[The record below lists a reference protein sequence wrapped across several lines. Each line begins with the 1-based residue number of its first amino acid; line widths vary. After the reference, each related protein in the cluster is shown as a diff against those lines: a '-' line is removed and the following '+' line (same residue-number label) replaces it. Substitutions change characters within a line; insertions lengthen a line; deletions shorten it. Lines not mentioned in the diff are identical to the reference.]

1 MTDSQASLVIMQA
14 DMQAALQS
22 RQDESTDLAAEA
34 FEALKCESISVPLP
48 KLDAVS
54 LSRVVEMAWEDRTP
68 FAAIQHSYGLSE
80 AGVIKLMREQL
91 KPSSFRLWRQRVSGR
106 TTKHLAKRSF
116 TVGRAHCQT
125 QYKSR

>member
-1 MTDSQASLVIMQA
+1 MTDSQASLAVMQA
-14 DMQAALQS
+14 DMQAALKS
-22 RQDESTDLAAEA
+22 RQDESADLAYEPQVAE
-34 FEALKCESISVPLP
+34 ESISISLSALSVI
-48 KLDAVS
+48 S

-68 FAAIQHSYGLSE
+68 FAAIKHGYGLNE
-80 AGVIKLMREQL
+80 AEVIKVMRQQL

-106 TTKHLAKRSF
+106 ATKHLAKRSF

>member
-1 MTDSQASLVIMQA
+1 MTDSQASLAVMQA
-14 DMQAALQS
+14 DMQAALKS
-22 RQDESTDLAAEA
+22 RQDESADLAYEPQVAE
-34 FEALKCESISVPLP
+34 ESISISLSA
-48 KLDAVS
+48 LSAIS

-68 FAAIQHSYGLSE
+68 FAAIKHGYGLSE
-80 AGVIKLMREQL
+80 AEVIKVMRQQL

-106 TTKHLAKRSF
+106 ATKHLAKRSF